1 MVEMAKEGLEYH
13 KAGSS
18 QLFSGLG
25 EDEESFFYKANVLID
40 LGGVSKACE
49 EKQGIVCRQVAC
61 AKI

>member
-1 MVEMAKEGLEYH
+1 MVEMAKEGLEYD

-25 EDEESFFYKANVLID
+25 EESFYKAYILIG

-49 EKQGIVCRQVAC
+49 EK
-61 AKI
+61 